1 MERAV
6 VNKHDIK
13 PENIKETF
21 AYLIDLKFFKLIY
34 GKRHH
39 KLD

>member
-21 AYLIDLKFFKLIY
+21 AYLIDLKFFYTYIWQEAS
-34 GKRHH
+34 
-39 KLD
+39 